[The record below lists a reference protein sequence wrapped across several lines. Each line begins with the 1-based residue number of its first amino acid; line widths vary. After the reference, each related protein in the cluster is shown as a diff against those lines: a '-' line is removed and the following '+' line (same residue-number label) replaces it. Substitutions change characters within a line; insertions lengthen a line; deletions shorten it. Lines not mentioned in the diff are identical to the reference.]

1 MNSRPI
7 DPIPAFRFEVSLGDD
22 LPVAG
27 FSEVGGLSVELE
39 VQEYAEGGINTFMH
53 KFPGRTKHSNV
64 TLKRGIVDR
73 RMWDWFYELT
83 LGRVKPLTVSIRLH
97 DPSGTHV
104 MMEWYLYHA
113 IPIKWSGPELNA
125 TQNSVAVESLELAH
139 HGLQR
144 TT

>member
-1 MNSRPI
+1 MTSRPN

-39 VQEYAEGGINTFMH
+39 MQEYAEGGINTHMH
-53 KFPGRTKHSNV
+53 KFPGRTKQSNV

-73 RMWDWFYELT
+73 KMWDWFYDIT
-83 LGRVKPLTVSIRLH
+83 LGKFKPRSVAIRLR
-97 DPSGTHV
+97 DPSGEEV
-104 MMEWYLYHA
+104 VMEWYLYDA
-113 IPIKWSGPELNA
+113 FPIKWSGPELNA

-139 HGLQR
+139 QGLER